1 MKMAV
6 AAGARLQGCRQL
18 ENETCSAII
27 RLRDADRRR
36 DLESKML
43 LHRPMESFLVL
54 CVGARTKAIAAT
66 ARGPSAHSNPQK
78 SSQTARTRR
87 VDC

>member
-66 ARGPSAHSNPQK
+66 ARGPSAHQK